1 MCGIIGILGKE
12 PAAPR
17 LLEAL
22 KRLEYRGY
30 DSAGIA
36 TLDSGGKMDRRRAP
50 GKLKNLEAELETSPL
65 PGNQGIG
72 HTRWATHGSP
82 TVGNAHPHLSG
93 TVCVVHNGIIEN
105 FRDLRQSLEAK
116 GHTFET
122 ETDSE
127 TIAHLISSNIN
138 AGMDEVEAVKSGLA
152 RLEGAFALAFLF
164 EGRPDLLI
172 GARKG
177 SPLAIGVGD
186 EEMYLG
192 SDALAVAPFTNRVV
206 YLEEGDW
213 CVLTRDSYDIFDG
226 KGNAVE
232 RPVTIV
238 QGAGAA
244 AEKGKYRHF
253 MQKEIFE
260 QPDSTARTIGA
271 YLNVLNQTVTLP
283 DDNQHAIDWDE
294 ITSLHMIACGTAHY
308 ATRVA
313 EYWFEQV
320 AGLPV
325 KTDIASEFRYRDPAL
340 PKSGGLALFVS
351 QSGETADTLAALR
364 YCKAQGLK
372 TAAVVNVPTSTI
384 AREADLVLPTLAG
397 PEIGV
402 ASTKAFT
409 AQLSALAAVAVSA
422 GRARETLSRDAEIR
436 LVRALTEL
444 PRLISTT
451 LGLDERIEALARDIA
466 KATDVIYLGRGVHYP
481 IALEGALKLK
491 EISYIHA
498 EGYASGE
505 LKHGPIALIDEETP
519 VVFVAPFDGLFDKS
533 LSNLQEVAARRGQVV
548 LISDAAGLRAAGDA
562 PAHRIEL
569 PDCDPFIAPIL
580 YSVPVQ
586 LLAYHVAVEKGTD
599 VDQPRNLAKSVTVE

>member
-1 MCGIIGILGKE
+1 MCGIIGILGNE

-17 LLEAL
+17 LIEAL
-22 KRLEYRGY
+22 RRLEYRGY

-36 TLDSGGKMDRRRAP
+36 ALSATGALERVRAP
-50 GKLKNLEAELETSPL
+50 GKLKNLEAELETTPL
-65 PGNQGIG
+65 QGTQGIG

-82 TVGNAHPHLSG
+82 TVGNAHPHVSG
-93 TVCVVHNGIIEN
+93 KVAVVHNGIIEN
-105 FRDLRQSLEAK
+105 FRDLRQMLEGK
-116 GHTFET
+116 GHKFET
-122 ETDSE
+122 QTDTE
-127 TIAHLISSNIN
+127 TIAHLIAANMQE
-138 AGMDEVEAVKSGLA
+138 GMSEVEAVKAGLSK
-152 RLEGAFALAFLF
+152 LEGAFALAFLF
-164 EGRPDLLI
+164 EDKPDLMI

-186 EEMYLG
+186 GEMYLG
-192 SDALAVAPFTNRVV
+192 SDALAVAPFTNRVI

-213 CVLTRDSYDIFDG
+213 CVLHRESYEIFDA
-226 KGNAVE
+226 KGHPVE

-244 AEKGKYRHF
+244 AEKGNYRHF

-283 DDNQHAIDWDE
+283 EENGEAIDWKE
-294 ITSLHMIACGTAHY
+294 ITSLQMVACGTAHY

-320 AGLPV
+320 AGIPV

-340 PKSGGLALFVS
+340 PRTGGLAIFVS

-409 AQLSALAAVAVSA
+409 AQLSALAAVAISA
-422 GRARETLSRDAEIR
+422 GRAREMLSRDAEIR

-451 LGLDERIEALARDIA
+451 LALDERIEALARDIA

-533 LSNLQEVAARRGQVV
+533 LSNLQEVAARRGEVI
-548 LISDAAGLRAAGDA
+548 LISDEAGLRAAGEA

-580 YSVPVQ
+580 YSIPVQ